1 MNFINQISKYV
12 LLISIILNGILLA
25 IIFGM
30 IPFLLYI
37 SVIINV
43 IMIWYTSKCLL
54 TINNL
59 ENDMVQ
65 LLESNEQFLQNLE
78 EIYSLEMYYGD
89 EHIQNLIDESR
100 LLINEFIDVQEKYF
114 DVEVTEMEQDEEDET
129 APQEK

>member
-37 SVIINV
+37 SVILNV

-65 LLESNEQFLQNLE
+65 LLESNEQFLQSLE

-129 APQEK
+129 APQEE

>member
-1 MNFINQISKYV
+1 
-12 LLISIILNGILLA
+12 
-25 IIFGM
+25 
-30 IPFLLYI
+30 
-37 SVIINV
+37 
-43 IMIWYTSKCLL
+43 
-54 TINNL
+54 
-59 ENDMVQ
+59 MVQ
-65 LLESNEQFLQNLE
+65 LLESNEQFLQSLE

>member
-1 MNFINQISKYV
+1 
-12 LLISIILNGILLA
+12 
-25 IIFGM
+25 
-30 IPFLLYI
+30 
-37 SVIINV
+37 
-43 IMIWYTSKCLL
+43 
-54 TINNL
+54 
-59 ENDMVQ
+59 MVQ